1 VQFDKVCESSTVSSV
16 QAVGL
21 DASSA
26 ASRTDVIIIAASAI
40 LLLTGLQWLAL
51 RPTEKEA
58 VHNFSPL
65 YSKTG
70 KTYRLTSDD
79 GPHPRLIGFEYAALL
94 SAQWTPVECNLL
106 IACTFQGMECS
117 GVRNAVSSIGGVH
130 QGSVC
135 FPLWSG
141 QNWSR
146 PPQVCTGPHLPQSH
160 GRRAGKLPRKSR
172 ALSR

>member
-1 VQFDKVCESSTVSSV
+1 VLVQFDKVRESSTVSSV

-79 GPHPRLIGFEYAALL
+79 GPHPRLIGFDPALMYL
-94 SAQWTPVECNLL
+94 
-106 IACTFQGMECS
+106 
-117 GVRNAVSSIGGVH
+117 GGVGWADAGFLS
-130 QGSVC
+130 QETA
-135 FPLWSG
+135 
-141 QNWSR
+141 NWS
-146 PPQVCTGPHLPQSH
+146 Q
-160 GRRAGKLPRKSR
+160 AGNGMVRIRTLWASCAHIPF
-172 ALSR
+172 